1 VGSDALVAVTQG
13 AGEPKIRLQAFAS
26 NVHTL
31 SGGDVGYSDI
41 FCGSYSRGSSPLNR
55 GELGL

>member
-1 VGSDALVAVTQG
+1 MGSDALVAVTQG

-41 FCGSYSRGSSPLNR
+41 FYGSYSRTAK
-55 GELGL
+55 